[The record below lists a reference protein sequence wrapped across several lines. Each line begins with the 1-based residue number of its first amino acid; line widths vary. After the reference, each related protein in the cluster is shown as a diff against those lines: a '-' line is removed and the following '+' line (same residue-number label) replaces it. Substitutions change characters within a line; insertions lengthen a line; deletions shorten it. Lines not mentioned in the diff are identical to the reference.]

1 MYVFR
6 MGSGESFLEC
16 SIQTGGDAIPEI
28 ISEVGALAVSVFS
41 KESALCIRWPKYWSF
56 SFNIS
61 LKKKKNSFMAVLG
74 LRCRAR
80 TFSSCSE
87 LSSSLVAVHRL
98 LITVPSLVVEHGPS
112 GVRALEAVVHRLSCL
127 WHVESSQTRD
137 RVCVHC
143 IGRRILNHW
152 TSREIQKQ
160 PSRVP

>member
-1 MYVFR
+1 
-6 MGSGESFLEC
+6 
-16 SIQTGGDAIPEI
+16 
-28 ISEVGALAVSVFS
+28 
-41 KESALCIRWPKYWSF
+41 
-56 SFNIS
+56 
-61 LKKKKNSFMAVLG
+61 MAVLG

-137 RVCVHC
+137 RICVHC

-160 PSRVP
+160 PSRVPWPYRRERDRTSLPFKEMLGKYSHFRLNFLGQSLGTCHIWLQKKVEILSFRCVAISP